1 MMYDLSYS
9 YKQGENGVDHFY
21 KLLKEIGLEPPMD
34 SPLEKAFLD
43 SWSIVEK
50 FDKGE
55 SASIDGD
62 AYEKY
67 SNFCALNDYVG
78 WIERAGG
85 AKKLDECGLI
95 SHVKLLRDA
104 LVSPAFEAN
113 DDHSRKMLELIIAL
127 NLLRFVDEIDVD
139 DCEHSNSDTQIPDI
153 CFRLGEK
160 WYAIE
165 CKTPSTQD
173 KEGLWGNIQKASL
186 QINAYEKHPIEFGI
200 PILSPRNAMLTKGL
214 YNQIPYAHY
223 QLPLGEFSGRLNNM
237 LKPLRE
243 KQFIDALN
251 EDKHKKTTKGFGI
264 FENVITKVHWG
275 LDQFAVTNLKVCD
288 FYPLG
293 DSNPYAD
300 MTYKVIRELNHQ
312 IQHQNTFLYD
322 WKTP

>member
-1 MMYDLSYS
+1 MYDLSYS
-9 YKQGENGVDHFY
+9 YKQGKDSVNLFY
-21 KLLKEIGLEPPMD
+21 NLLKEIDLEPPVD

-43 SWSIVEK
+43 SWTIVEK
-50 FDKGE
+50 FEKGE
-55 SASIDGD
+55 SVSLDVD

-67 SNFCALNDYVG
+67 SNFCGLNDYIS

-85 AKKLDECGLI
+85 VEILKKSNLI

-104 LVSPAFEAN
+104 LVSPAFVAN
-113 DDHSRKMLELIIAL
+113 DDHSRKMLELIIVL

-186 QINAYEKHPIEFGI
+186 QINAYKKHPIEFGI
-200 PILSPRNAMLTKGL
+200 PILSPRNTMLTQGL
-214 YNQIPYAHY
+214 YNQIPYANY
-223 QLPLGEFSGRLNNM
+223 QLPLEEFSDRLNNM

-243 KQFIDALN
+243 KQFVDILN
-251 EDKHKKTTKGFGI
+251 QDEHKKTTKGFGI

-275 LDQFAVTNLKVCD
+275 VNLFAVTNLIIPERRSRQSGEVRATS
-288 FYPLG
+288 P
-293 DSNPYAD
+293 A
-300 MTYKVIRELNHQ
+300 
-312 IQHQNTFLYD
+312 
-322 WKTP
+322 